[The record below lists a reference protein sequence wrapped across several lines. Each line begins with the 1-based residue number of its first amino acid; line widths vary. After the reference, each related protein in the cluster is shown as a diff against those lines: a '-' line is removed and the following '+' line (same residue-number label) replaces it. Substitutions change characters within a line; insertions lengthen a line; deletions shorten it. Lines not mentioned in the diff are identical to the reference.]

1 MLAPLLL
8 DKQRASDDWDVLMSD
23 RTVTLLSEQ
32 HFSAN
37 SIDARAAFTPM
48 VLRNQQFEFGYHNKL
63 HRNLREVVRI
73 RSSMRSIARRVF
85 VARVATSLSHF
96 IVSMNSSYDMP
107 NAPASLQRATRHE
120 PAADTATPAQIAQRL
135 ATLFAASAAER
146 DALGGTP
153 KAERDAL
160 RASGLLAMSIPS
172 ALGGLGANWRD
183 TLDVVRTLGRADSSL
198 GHVFG
203 FHHLMLATVRL
214 FGAPSQW
221 RSWFEQTARHHWFW
235 GNALNPLDERAVS
248 HSFADWREFS
258 GQKSFCS
265 GALDSEMLIASARDA
280 ASGALLVAA
289 VPTGRTGISVAQDW
303 NNIGQRQTDSGTVT
317 LEKVRVEH
325 HEILADP
332 GPLSTP
338 FACLRPLLA
347 QLVLANIY
355 LGIGESAFNDARHYT
370 LHEARPWHTS
380 GVHSTS
386 DDPYILGQYGE
397 FWAGLEAARVLTD
410 RAAER
415 FDAAWIREDALTDA
429 ERGEV
434 ALAVATAKIAATEIG
449 LTICTRMFEVA
460 GARATHGAL
469 RLDRHWRNLRTHTL
483 HDPLAYKLREIGE
496 WALTQR
502 YPTPSFYS

>member
-1 MLAPLLL
+1 MSSTYVLP
-8 DKQRASDDWDVLMSD
+8 DTEAS
-23 RTVTLLSEQ
+23 
-32 HFSAN
+32 
-37 SIDARAAFTPM
+37 
-48 VLRNQQFEFGYHNKL
+48 
-63 HRNLREVVRI
+63 
-73 RSSMRSIARRVF
+73 
-85 VARVATSLSHF
+85 RVA
-96 IVSMNSSYDMP
+96 
-107 NAPASLQRATRHE
+107 
-120 PAADTATPAQIAQRL
+120 DTPLQIAQRL
-135 ATLFAASAAER
+135 AVEFATTAAER
-146 DALGGTP
+146 DAQGGTP

-160 RASGLLAMSIPS
+160 RASGLLAMSIPE
-172 ALGGLGANWRD
+172 AHGGLGANWRH

-214 FGAPSQW
+214 FGSPPQW
-221 RSWFEQTARHHWFW
+221 QAWFEQTARRQWFW

-248 HSFADWREFS
+248 HSYGDWWEFS

-265 GALDSEMLIASARDA
+265 GALDSEMLIASARDVD
-280 ASGALLVAA
+280 SGTLLVAA
-289 VPTGRTGISVAQDW
+289 IPTGRTGISVGEDW

-317 LEKVRVEH
+317 LEKVRVET
-325 HEILADP
+325 HEILTEP

-347 QLVLANIY
+347 QLILTNIY
-355 LGIGESAFNDARHYT
+355 LGIAESAFNDARHYT

-380 GVHSTS
+380 GVQTTS
-386 DDPYILGQYGE
+386 ADPYILGQYGE
-397 FWAGLEAARVLTD
+397 FWAGLEAARLLTD
-410 RAAER
+410 RAADR
-415 FDAAWIREDALTDA
+415 FDAAWAREDALTET

-434 ALAVATAKIAATEIG
+434 ALAVATAKVAATEIG
-449 LTICTRMFEVA
+449 FSICTRMFDVA

-496 WALTQR
+496 WTLTQR